1 MTHHHHHSPLAQ
13 PSFTLGKAFFV
24 AIVLNLLFVVA
35 EFLAGFFYNSVG
47 LISDAAH
54 NLGDVA
60 SLLLAWLAFKLAK
73 ASTRTNYTYGF
84 KKSTILVALTNAIIL
99 LFTVGVIIVKS
110 ISKFYYPT
118 HVEGGVI
125 AWVAGVGV
133 VVNVA
138 TALLFLRDKE
148 KDLNIKGA
156 YLHMMADAIVSVGV
170 VISGV
175 VILFTGWNIL
185 DPIIGLLIA
194 IVILFSTWNLLRDSI
209 RLSLDGVPANVDVEH
224 IKSEIS
230 NHPDVESMHHLH
242 IWAISTTE
250 TALTVHVVLR
260 NLVNMDKV
268 KHELKQMLA
277 KHLIS
282 HVTIEVETTESKCE
296 ELC

>member
-1 MTHHHHHSPLAQ
+1 MSHDHHHTLLVK

-110 ISKFYYPT
+110 ISKFYYPSP
-118 HVEGGVI
+118 VEGGVI

-138 TALLFLRDKE
+138 TALLFLQDKE
-148 KDLNIKGA
+148 KDINIKGA

-194 IVILFSTWNLLRDSI
+194 IVVLFSTWNLLRDSI
-209 RLSLDGVPANVDVEH
+209 RLSLDGVPANVDVEN

-230 NHPDVESMHHLH
+230 NHPEVESMHHLH

-260 NLVNMDKV
+260 NLVNMEKV

-296 ELC
+296 EFC